1 MTFIRSTLNLVRALA
16 RRVSTCR
23 AARLYPRA
31 LTGSHNHT
39 LAVAALMP
47 LSPCRI
53 IAAYNRCA
61 SGTSAALPAYPF
73 PRLTLTSGMSQF
85 GPASGSLKETR
96 GHIMT
101 VACKRGLSVYLSHFP
116 PPEKQK
122 PRRVAGLVVSFI
134 WMYVSMIRSIQDT
147 FMQSQLYR
155 AKKCRHM
162 L

>member
-1 MTFIRSTLNLVRALA
+1 
-16 RRVSTCR
+16 
-23 AARLYPRA
+23 
-31 LTGSHNHT
+31 
-39 LAVAALMP
+39 MP

-61 SGTSAALPAYPF
+61 SGVRAALPTYPF

-122 PRRVAGLVVSFI
+122 PRRVAGLIVSFI
-134 WMYVSMIRSIQDT
+134 WMYVSMIRSIHDNFGQNQVLCT
-147 FMQSQLYR
+147 EK
-155 AKKCRHM
+155 AKYCRHCFKSWSLSEIPYRHGALPSSIRPPAHRRRASSYGSM
-162 L
+162 F